1 MTVNYNSIRFGPIYA
16 KDEREVRHI
25 FEFFNDKIRKYE
37 FKNHKV
43 PVGKGFSPTSAA
55 VQAKWALPSDVV
67 QYIEKSLTKKEMKKK
82 TVGRKSINYPKRS
95 KIIKIGP
102 VEDLPEISEKENIES
117 NSKNVSFNLDDCAR
131 GIKPK
136 LKFDGSECDKKY
148 ESKLLL
154 NNHFKID
161 HLFYCSK
168 CPNFYENE
176 RSLKDHVIL
185 MH

>member
-1 MTVNYNSIRFGPIYA
+1 MCTTTVANNARF
-16 KDEREVRHI
+16 
-25 FEFFNDKIRKYE
+25 
-37 FKNHKV
+37 
-43 PVGKGFSPTSAA
+43 
-55 VQAKWALPSDVV
+55 ALPSDVV

-82 TVGRKSINYPKRS
+82 MIGRKSINYPKRS
-95 KIIKIGP
+95 EIIKIGP
-102 VEDLPEISEKENIES
+102 VEDLTEISEKENIES
-117 NSKNVSFNLDDCAR
+117 NSNLDDYAR

-148 ESKLLL
+148 ESKLLS
-154 NNHFKID
+154 NSHFKID

>member
-1 MTVNYNSIRFGPIYA
+1 MCTTTVANNARF
-16 KDEREVRHI
+16 
-25 FEFFNDKIRKYE
+25 
-37 FKNHKV
+37 
-43 PVGKGFSPTSAA
+43 
-55 VQAKWALPSDVV
+55 ALPSDVV

-82 TVGRKSINYPKRS
+82 MVGRKSINYPKRS
-95 KIIKIGP
+95 EIIKIGP
-102 VEDLPEISEKENIES
+102 VEDLPEIVSEKENIES
-117 NSKNVSFNLDDCAR
+117 NSKHVSFNLDDYAR

-136 LKFDGSECDKKY
+136 LKYDCSKCDKKY

-154 NNHFKID
+154 DNHLKID

-185 MH
+185 MHWE

>member
-1 MTVNYNSIRFGPIYA
+1 MLKGMCATTVANNARF
-16 KDEREVRHI
+16 
-25 FEFFNDKIRKYE
+25 
-37 FKNHKV
+37 
-43 PVGKGFSPTSAA
+43 
-55 VQAKWALPSDVV
+55 ALPSDVV

-95 KIIKIGP
+95 EIIKIDT
-102 VEDLPEISEKENIES
+102 VKDLPEISEKQIIES
-117 NSKNVSFNLDDCAR
+117 NFKHVSFNLDDYAR

-136 LKFDGSECDKKY
+136 LSECDKKY

-185 MH
+185 MHWEQKT